1 MKNKIFKRMMA
12 GALILAMAV
21 VGVVNMPQQAE
32 AENAGVV
39 KSQKVE
45 NADFV
50 AYIDAKKAPEC
61 TLADSEN
68 IGYLFAGWYKD
79 EALSEPIAEKEGIGT
94 DVYAKFVP
102 SYLTG
107 IACQVDTKEGE
118 MRNLRVVS
126 LVHSQYY
133 NAVGFNVYGR
143 YDADND
149 GTNETEW
156 LMYSHDAETDDK
168 KAETTTLFKG
178 LYAYENNKTTLKKPE
193 NVFGADAE
201 GFYFTTVSIAG
212 IGVKHNPNTN
222 KDVDFRDATM
232 AVKPYWI
239 TLDGTYVEGMG
250 EFNRVNDYYNQIVNV
265 SVNIKNAT
273 EIAAGII
280 NVKCPAGFTLVEGE
294 CGRVF
299 EQAKCAQKGTLIRC
313 VGNVKEAA
321 NSTNPND
328 VYMNLRF
335 SVAEGT
341 QIKLGENNFS
351 VSIPDKG
358 FCNMNEEVKM
368 DVDAWNIKY

>member
-1 MKNKIFKRMMA
+1 MKNKMMKRMLA
-12 GALILAMAV
+12 GVLVLAVAV
-21 VGVVNMPQQAE
+21 VGFVNMPKRAE

-79 EALSEPIAEKEGIGT
+79 EALTEPIAAKDGISG

-107 IACQVDTKEGE
+107 ISCQIDTGEGE
-118 MRNLRVVS
+118 IKNLRMVS
-126 LVHSQYY
+126 LVHSEHYS
-133 NAVGFNVYGR
+133 AVGFNVYGR
-143 YDADND
+143 YDADSN

-156 LMYSHDAETDDK
+156 LMYSHDSKPAESH
-168 KAETTTLFKG
+168 TLFRG
-178 LYAYENNKTTLKKPE
+178 LYAEDEKTGEQIKKKPE
-193 NVFGADAE
+193 DVFGADAE
-201 GFYFTTVSIAG
+201 GFYFTTVSITG
-212 IGVKHNPNTN
+212 IGKKTN
-222 KDVDFRDATM
+222 STTKVTVDFRDATM

-250 EFNRVNDYYNQIVNV
+250 EFNRVNDYYNKIVNV
-265 SVNIKNAT
+265 SVNLKNAT
-273 EIAAGII
+273 DIAAGLVNIT
-280 NVKCPAGFTLVEGE
+280 CPEGFTLVEGE
-294 CGRVF
+294 VGRVF
-299 EQAKCAQKGTLIRC
+299 EQMACAQKDRVVRC
-313 VGNVKEAA
+313 VGNVQGME
-321 NSTNPND
+321 NSENPND

-341 QIKLGENNFS
+341 KIKLGSNDFS

-358 FCNMNEEVKM
+358 FCNMNEEVKT
-368 DVDAWNIKY
+368 DVDAWDIKY